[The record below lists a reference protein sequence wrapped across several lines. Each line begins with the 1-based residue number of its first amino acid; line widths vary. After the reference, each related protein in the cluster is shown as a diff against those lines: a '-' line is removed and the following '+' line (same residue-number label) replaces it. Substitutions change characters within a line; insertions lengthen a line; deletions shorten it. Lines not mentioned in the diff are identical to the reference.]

1 MRLRLTEAQ
10 HTELAGHLFQ
20 EDGGEAV
27 AVALCGRRGL
37 HALMVNEIQLVPYE
51 LCDRSSGHVTWP
63 PTLIEPLLT
72 KASTTGMAVLK
83 LHSHPSGYADF
94 SDTDDRSDR
103 RLFESVFGWVDGD
116 APHASAIMLPGGSLI
131 ARTVHPDGSF
141 QPIPKIAVIGDA
153 VQVWTPGEDDAVP
166 EFARR
171 HAQLF
176 GEGTTRLLRKL
187 TVGVA
192 GCSGTG
198 SPLVEQLARLGVGEL
213 ILVDPDEVEE
223 KNLNRIVGATME
235 DAQQERPKVEV
246 MKRSVEAMGL
256 GTAVKAFHEPLQ
268 DVEAR
273 KALAACDIVFG
284 CMDTL
289 GGRSTLNR
297 LARYYTLAY
306 IDVGVKLEGDGR
318 GDVDQVAGAV
328 HYLRP
333 DGTGLM
339 QRGVF
344 TAKALEAESLRET
357 DPDGYTDR
365 LKRGYIDGVEEDRPA
380 VVSVNTYFASL
391 AVIEMLARL
400 HAFRSDTNATF
411 AAQRVSLTNT
421 LWAHEGDP
429 GASPQELRMVGRGD
443 TTPFLGMPALGGVD
457 EP

>member
-10 HTELAGHLFQ
+10 HANLAGHLFP
-20 EDGGEAV
+20 EDGGEAI
-27 AVALCGRRGL
+27 AIALCGRRGL
-37 HALMVNEIQLVPYE
+37 DALMVHEIQLVPYE

-72 KASTTGMAVLK
+72 KASRSGMGVLK
-83 LHSHPSGYADF
+83 LHSHRFVYAEF
-94 SDTDDRSDR
+94 SETDDQSDR

-116 APHASAIMLPGGSLI
+116 SPHASAIMLPDGSMI
-131 ARTVHPDGSF
+131 ARAVHSDGSF
-141 QPIPKIAVIGDA
+141 QAIPKTAVIGDDIRI
-153 VQVWTPGEDDAVP
+153 WTREEEEAVP

-176 GEGTTRLLRKL
+176 GVGTTTLLRKL

-213 ILVDPDEVEE
+213 ILVDPDVVEE

-235 DAQQERPKVEV
+235 DAKHGRPKVRV

-256 GTAVKAFHEPLQ
+256 GTAVTAFHTPLQ
-268 DVEAR
+268 DVKAR
-273 KALAACDIVFG
+273 KALATCDVVFG
-284 CMDTL
+284 CMDSL

-306 IDVGVKLEGDGR
+306 IDVGVKLEGDGH

-333 DGTGLM
+333 DGAGLL

-357 DPDGYTDR
+357 DPDGYADR
-365 LKRGYIDGVEEDRPA
+365 VKRGYIEGVGEDRPA

-391 AVIEMLARL
+391 AVIELLARL
-400 HAFRSDTNATF
+400 HAFRSDRNAAF
-411 AAQRVSLTNT
+411 AVQRVSLTNT
-421 LWAHEGDP
+421 LWALEDDP

-443 TTPFLGMPALGGVD
+443 ETPFLGMPALCGVD
-457 EP
+457 ER

>member
-1 MRLRLTEAQ
+1 MRLRLTGAQ
-10 HTELAGHLFQ
+10 HAELAGHLFP

-27 AVALCGRRGL
+27 AIALCGRRGL
-37 HALMVNEIQLVPYE
+37 DALIVHEIQLVPYE

-63 PTLIEPLLT
+63 PTLIEPLLA
-72 KASTTGMAVLK
+72 KACTTGMAVLK
-83 LHSHPSGYADF
+83 LHSHPSGFTGF
-94 SDTDDRSDR
+94 SETDDRSDR
-103 RLFESVFGWVDGD
+103 RLFESVFGWIDGD
-116 APHASAIMLPGGSLI
+116 APHASAIIL
-131 ARTVHPDGSF
+131 PDGSMIARAVHLDGGF
-141 QPIPKIAVIGDA
+141 QSISKIAVIGDD
-153 VQVWTPGEDDAVP
+153 VRIWTPNAGEAVP

-176 GEGTTRLLRKL
+176 GAGTTRLLRKL

-235 DAQQERPKVEV
+235 DAQQARPKVEV

-256 GTAVKAFHEPLQ
+256 GTVVKALHTPLQ
-268 DVEAR
+268 NVEAR
-273 KALAACDIVFG
+273 KALAACDVVFG
-284 CMDTL
+284 CMDSL

-306 IDVGVKLEGDGR
+306 IDVGVKLEGDGH
-318 GDVDQVAGAV
+318 GDVGQVAGAV

-333 DGTGLM
+333 DGAGLL

-344 TAKALEAESLRET
+344 TARALEAESLRET
-357 DPDGYTDR
+357 DPDGYADR
-365 LKRGYIDGVEEDRPA
+365 LKRGYIEGVAEDRPA

-391 AVIEMLARL
+391 AVIELLARL
-400 HAFRSDTNATF
+400 HAFRSDINAAF
-411 AAQRVSLTNT
+411 AVKRVSLTNT
-421 LWAHEGDP
+421 LWVHEEDQ
-429 GASPQELRMVGRGD
+429 GASPQEMRMVGRGD
-443 TTPFLGMPALGGVD
+443 VNPFLGMPALGGVD